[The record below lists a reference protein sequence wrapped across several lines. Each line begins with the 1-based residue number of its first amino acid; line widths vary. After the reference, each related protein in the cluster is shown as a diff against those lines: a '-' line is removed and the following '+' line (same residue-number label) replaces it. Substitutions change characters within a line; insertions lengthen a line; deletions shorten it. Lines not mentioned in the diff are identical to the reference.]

1 MAATALRKDRNFLLF
16 WVLQTVSVAGD
27 SLTTLAV
34 PVLVLQHTGSV
45 FQMGLVTATIG
56 VAWLVSG
63 VLSGS
68 VVDRLDRR
76 TVMIACDV
84 ARAALYALVPLV
96 WLAAPHVWVLYVAM
110 PLGAAAGMLYQ
121 VGYIT
126 AVPALVD
133 RAQITQANG
142 LLSASF
148 AAAGVTGPAIAGA
161 LFTVLDPA
169 WVIGIDAVTFGLSAV
184 AMSFVKL
191 RPRVGSPAHES
202 PIRGFVTG
210 VRFLWRQPVLRT
222 LTLLLCGVIFLTY
235 AMDDLLIYR
244 LREDLGQG
252 GGAVGAVFAIG
263 AAGTIVAGSVV
274 AVLRRRLGFGACW
287 IGAYALTAVA
297 LAGAGSAPVVPVL
310 AGLLAVVMFCQGV
323 AGTCSMSLRQEITPD
338 HLLGRVTSAFWTIH
352 YLPGPL
358 GAPLVTF
365 AASRF
370 GVPAVTLVL
379 ALGLGVIALVAAF
392 SPLRAR
398 DFAALELDRPA
409 HGEAL

>member
-1 MAATALRKDRNFLLF
+1 MSSPLRDRNFVLF
-16 WVLQTVSVAGD
+16 WILQAVSVAGD

-34 PVLVLQHTGSV
+34 PLLVLQLTDSV
-45 FQMGLVTATIG
+45 FQMGLVTAAIG
-56 VAWLVSG
+56 GAWLVSG
-63 VLSGS
+63 VLAGS
-68 VVDRLDRR
+68 IVDRFDRR

-84 ARAALYALVPLV
+84 ARAGLYGLVPLV
-96 WLAAPHVWVLYVAM
+96 WLVEPHIWVLYAAM

-126 AVPALVD
+126 AVPALVGKE
-133 RAQITQANG
+133 QITRANG

-148 AAAGVTGPAIAGA
+148 AVAGITGPAIGAA
-161 LFTVLDPA
+161 LFLAVDPA

-184 AMSFVKL
+184 AMSFVRL
-191 RPRVGSPAHES
+191 RQRESAGAAES

-210 VRFLWRQPVLRT
+210 LRFLWGHPVLRT
-222 LTLLLCGVIFLTY
+222 ITLLLCGVLFLTY

-244 LREDLGQG
+244 LRGDLGQG
-252 GGAVGAVFAIG
+252 GEAVGVVFAIG
-263 AAGTIVAGSVV
+263 AAGSVLAGAVV
-274 AVLRRRLGFGACW
+274 AALRRRLGFGACW
-287 IGAYALTAVA
+287 IGAYVLTAIA
-297 LAGAGSAPVVPVL
+297 LAGAGSATVVPVL
-310 AGLLAVVMFCQGV
+310 AGCLAVILFCQGI

-365 AASRF
+365 AASRA
-370 GVPAVTLVL
+370 GVPAVTL
-379 ALGLGVIALVAAF
+379 ALGLGLVVIAVVAAF
-392 SPLRAR
+392 SPLRTRAPER
-398 DFAALELDRPA
+398 LAFGDRPA

>member
-1 MAATALRKDRNFLLF
+1 VLF

-34 PVLVLQHTGSV
+34 PVLVLALTGSIV
-45 FQMGLVTATIG
+45 QMGLVTGAIG
-56 VAWLVSG
+56 AAWLVSG
-63 VLSGS
+63 VLAGS
-68 VVDRLDRR
+68 IVDRLDRR

-84 ARAALYALVPLV
+84 ARAALYGLVPLV
-96 WLAAPHVWVLYVAM
+96 WLFEPHVWVLYVAM

-126 AVPALVD
+126 AVPALVRKD
-133 RAQITQANG
+133 QITQANG

-148 AAAGVTGPAIAGA
+148 AVAGITGPAIAGA
-161 LFTVLDPA
+161 LFAVLDPA
-169 WVIGIDAVTFGLSAV
+169 WVIGIDAVSFGLSAI
-184 AMSFVKL
+184 AMSYVRL
-191 RPRVGSPAHES
+191 RPRERAAERES

-210 VRFLWRQPVLRT
+210 LRFLWSHPVLRT
-222 LTLLLCGVIFLTY
+222 ITLLLCGVIFLTY

-252 GGAVGAVFAIG
+252 TGAVGVVFAIA
-263 AAGTIVAGSVV
+263 AAGTVVAGSVV

-297 LAGAGSAPVVPVL
+297 LAGAGSATVVPVL
-310 AGLLAVVMFCQGV
+310 AGLVALILFCQGV

-358 GAPLVTF
+358 GAPLVTL
-365 AASRF
+365 AAARA
-370 GVPAVTLVL
+370 GVPTVMVVL
-379 ALGLGVIALVAAF
+379 GLGLGVIALVAAF
-392 SPLRAR
+392 SPLRTRAPER
-398 DFAALELDRPA
+398 LSLDRPA

>member
-1 MAATALRKDRNFLLF
+1 VSLRKDRNFVLF
-16 WVLQTVSVAGD
+16 WILQTVSVAGD

-34 PVLVLQHTGSV
+34 PVLVLQLTGSIV
-45 FQMGLVTATIG
+45 QMGLVTGAIG
-56 VAWLVSG
+56 AAWLVSG

-68 VVDRLDRR
+68 IVDRLDRR

-84 ARAALYALVPLV
+84 ARALLYGLVPLV
-96 WLAAPHVWVLYVAM
+96 WLFEPHVWVLYAAM

-126 AVPALVD
+126 AVPALVRKD
-133 RAQITQANG
+133 QITQANG

-148 AAAGVTGPAIAGA
+148 AVAGITGPAIAGV
-161 LFTVLDPA
+161 LFAVLDPV
-169 WVIGIDAVTFGLSAV
+169 WVIGIDAVSFGLSAI
-184 AMSFVKL
+184 AMSFVRL
-191 RPRVGSPAHES
+191 RPRAREAERES

-210 VRFLWRQPVLRT
+210 VRFLFGHPVLRT
-222 LTLLLCGVIFLTY
+222 ITLLLCGVIFLTY
-235 AMDDLLIYR
+235 TMDDLIIYR

-252 GGAVGAVFAIG
+252 GGAVGVVFAIG
-263 AAGTIVAGSVV
+263 AAGTVVAGSVV

-297 LAGAGSAPVVPVL
+297 LAGAGSATVVPVL
-310 AGLLAVVMFCQGV
+310 AGLVAVVLFCQGV

-358 GAPLVTF
+358 GAPLITF
-365 AASRF
+365 AASRA
-370 GVPAVTLVL
+370 GVPTVTLVL
-379 ALGLGVIALVAAF
+379 GLGLAVIALVAAF
-392 SPLRAR
+392 SPLRMRAPE
-398 DFAALELDRPA
+398 LLSLDRPA

>member
-1 MAATALRKDRNFLLF
+1 MPLRKDRNFVLF

-45 FQMGLVTATIG
+45 FQMGLVTGTVG

-68 VVDRLDRR
+68 IVDRLDRR

-84 ARAALYALVPLV
+84 ARAVLYALVPLV
-96 WLAAPHVWVLYVAM
+96 WLAAPHVWVLYLAM

-133 RAQITQANG
+133 RDQITHANG

-148 AAAGVTGPAIAGA
+148 AAASVTGPVIAAG
-161 LFTVLDPA
+161 LFAVLDPA
-169 WVIGIDAVTFGLSAV
+169 WVIGVDAVTFGLSAV

-191 RPRVGSPAHES
+191 RPREGSSERES
-202 PIRGFVTG
+202 PIRGFLTG
-210 VRFLWRQPVLRT
+210 ARFLWRQPALRT
-222 LTLLLCGVIFLTY
+222 LTVLLCGVVFVTY
-235 AMDDLLIYR
+235 SLDDLLIFR

-252 GGAVGAVFAIG
+252 AGAVGVVFAIG

-274 AVLRRRLGFGACW
+274 AMLRRRLGFGACW
-287 IGAYALTAVA
+287 IGAYALSGVA
-297 LAGAGSAPVVPVL
+297 LASAGSAPVVPVL
-310 AGLLAVVMFCQGV
+310 AGLLAVIMFCQGV

-352 YLPGPL
+352 YLPGPI

-365 AASRF
+365 AAARA

-379 ALGLGVIALVAAF
+379 GLCLAAIAVIAAF

-398 DFAALELDRPA
+398 TFALHRPA